1 LWLQISTG
9 AQITP
14 FFDPL
19 LAKVVVSGQSRS
31 QAYSRMQD
39 VLEESQIL
47 GSANNAE
54 YLKAILASK
63 MFQNGHATTT
73 FLETFEYIP
82 RYVI

>member
-1 LWLQISTG
+1 
-9 AQITP
+9 
-14 FFDPL
+14 
-19 LAKVVVSGQSRS
+19 
-31 QAYSRMQD
+31 MQD

-47 GSANNAE
+47 GSANNVE

-63 MFQNGHATTT
+63 MFQNGHATTR